1 MSIAW
6 KTIDRYFKDNPE
18 WLVPHHLNSFN
29 DFYDIQLPSI
39 FRQKNPITILK
50 KHSEQEHDEYSLQ
63 CRLYLGGKDG
73 SKIYYGKPVI
83 YDDHAMHYMYPNE
96 ARLRNM
102 TYAMSVHYDVEVE
115 YTMLPLKDKDEEPQ
129 KHTTTI
135 EKVFLGRFPIM
146 LRSKYCILSG
156 MSEETRYQAG
166 ECRNDPGGYFIID
179 GKEKVII
186 SQERFADN
194 MINIRDHVNELYS
207 YAADMRTV
215 SDDASKP
222 VRTLSVRIVA
232 PTPTQKNGQI
242 VVNVPNVR
250 KPVPLFILMRA
261 LGVVSDKEILN
272 NCVMGIDSNDHLLEA
287 FRASIQDAGPVFTQ
301 EMAIRYIAMLTK
313 GKTAKTVFEIL
324 SDYFLP
330 NVGELN
336 FTQKAKMLGYIVYRL
351 IQVSEG
357 LESATDRDSYAFK
370 RVEIPGVL
378 LNDLF
383 IEYYKLQQKNIYQ
396 TIDKEFHYN
405 KSTYENDFLSLVS
418 SQSLNYFKERIVE
431 QGFSKAFKGN
441 WGSEAHTKRMGVV
454 QDVNRLSFNS
464 FLSHLR
470 KLNLLYLTYR

>member
-1 MSIAW
+1 MSTAW
-6 KTIDRYFKDNPE
+6 NTIHQYFHDNPK
-18 WLVPHHLNSFN
+18 WIVQHHLNSYN
-29 DFYDIQLPSI
+29 DFYDYQLPAV

-50 KHSEQEHDEYSLQ
+50 KHSQQEGDEYKLQ

-73 SKIYYGKPVI
+73 TKIYYGKPVI

-115 YTMLPLKDKDEEPQ
+115 YKIYPLDKENTEPEVHQ
-129 KHTTTI
+129 SIIK
-135 EKVFLGRFPIM
+135 KVFLGKFPVM
-146 LRSKYCILSG
+146 LQSKYCILSG
-156 MSEETRYQAG
+156 MTEETRYQVG
-166 ECRNDPGGYFIID
+166 ECRNDPGGYFIVD

-194 MINIRDHVNELYS
+194 MINIRDEVNELYS

-222 VRTLSVRIVA
+222 VRTLSVRVLA
-232 PTPTQKNGQI
+232 PTPSEQKGQI

-250 KPVPLFILMRA
+250 KPLPLFVLMRA
-261 LGVVSDKEILN
+261 LGIISDKEILEY
-272 NCVMGIDSNDHLLEA
+272 CVMDIEKNDHLLEHL
-287 FRASIQDAGPVFTQ
+287 RPSIQDAGPIFTQ
-301 EMAIRYIAMLTK
+301 DIAIRYIALLTK

-336 FTQKAKMLGYIVYRL
+336 FSQKARMLGYMVFRL
-351 IQVSEG
+351 VNVMEG
-357 LESATDRDSYAFK
+357 IDSPTDRDSYAFK

-383 IEYYKLQQKNIYQ
+383 IEYYKIQQKTIYQ

-405 KSTYENDFLSLVS
+405 KSTYENDFLSLVTN
-418 SQSLNYFKERIVE
+418 QSYNYFKERSLE
-431 QGFSKAFKGN
+431 TGFSKAFKGN
-441 WGSEAHTKRMGVV
+441 WGSEAHSMEANG
-454 QDVNRLSFNS
+454 DM
-464 FLSHLR
+464 
-470 KLNLLYLTYR
+470 